1 MTQTP
6 FPTDI
11 DAAQERVVTICH
23 RHYPGESVA
32 KKVINL
38 IEEAVELG
46 MVIGVAPEAMRRA
59 MDLTIAKSDDPVG
72 DPDATRK
79 EIGDVVLSAFAVA
92 GILGLSSRDALAEV
106 MAVIEAR
113 DPADSAARS
122 ARKVAMGITE
132 V

>member
-1 MTQTP
+1 MTQPP
-6 FPTDI
+6 FPAEI

-23 RHYPGESVA
+23 QHYPGESVA

-79 EIGDVVLSAFAVA
+79 EVGDVVLSAFAVA
-92 GILGLSSRDALAEV
+92 GILGLSSRGALAEV
-106 MAVIEAR
+106 MAITEAR

-122 ARKVAMGITE
+122 ARKMAMGITE
-132 V
+132 G